1 MRQAAQGDDVKVHYT
16 GKLSNGETFDS
27 SRDGEPM
34 DVRIGAGRLIEDFE
48 KALLGMA
55 EGDVKEV
62 TIAPEDAYGLRQ
74 DALVHTVAREQLP
87 PDLDLAVGMQLE
99 ARDPNGGAVRF
110 RLIAFDEDKAVL
122 DANHPLAGETLNFE
136 IEMVDIAA

>member
-27 SRDGEPM
+27 SRDGDPM
-34 DVRIGAGRLIEDFE
+34 EVRIGAGRLIENFE

-55 EGDVKEV
+55 EGEVKEV
-62 TIAPEDAYGLRQ
+62 SIPPEDAYGLRQ

-110 RLIAFDEDKAVL
+110 RLIAFDEDRAVL

-136 IEMVDIAA
+136 IEMVNIAA

>member
-27 SRDGEPM
+27 SRDGDPM
-34 DVRIGAGRLIEDFE
+34 EVRIGAGRLIENFE

-55 EGDVKEV
+55 EGEVKEV
-62 TIAPEDAYGLRQ
+62 SIPPEDAYGLRQ

-110 RLIAFDEDKAVL
+110 RLIAFDEDRAVL

>member
-1 MRQAAQGDDVKVHYT
+1 
-16 GKLSNGETFDS
+16 
-27 SRDGEPM
+27 
-34 DVRIGAGRLIEDFE
+34 
-48 KALLGMA
+48 MA

-62 TIAPEDAYGLRQ
+62 TIAPEAAYGLRQ

>member
-16 GKLSNGETFDS
+16 GKLASGETFDS

-34 DVRIGAGRLIEDFE
+34 EVRIGAGRLIEDFE

-55 EGDVKEV
+55 EGEVKEV
-62 TIAPEDAYGLRQ
+62 TIPPEDAYGLRQ

-99 ARDPNGGAVRF
+99 ARD
-110 RLIAFDEDKAVL
+110 
-122 DANHPLAGETLNFE
+122 
-136 IEMVDIAA
+136 